1 MKYTLSILLAT
12 SFILSIAQNPLKT
25 ALKGNTQSA
34 FYNKTQYQMSSD
46 KREPLYVADL
56 VDNRPNNWNKQ
67 INDSIKVEL
76 IRDFWTFPYKHNFR
90 EKINQDFQNFKYT
103 LLPTKAGANYVLS
116 PSVEVHYPN
125 FIYDPKGYRI
135 YTRINMKLVKDNN
148 TVLEKAYDDFYFFT
162 KGETDWQDNYTT
174 DYLEGTNYAMWIG
187 MRRALDKFYIDF
199 DAILDGREV
208 APGTLPLK
216 VDAIASNIAKD
227 ESLNKQQK
235 PYSTVKEDDKYK
247 PAKTES
253 TTTEYANNTVK
264 VEPKVATP
272 AAPAVAV
279 QKPVEEKPKEEF
291 KKPEPPVANNKELDN
306 AMSVL
311 GVKPAANPPLDA
323 KTEADRKA
331 SMELAI
337 KKSKEGDKKK
347 IMDSIQ
353 SIKEKEAQIAKEKAE
368 KEKNQT
374 ASLTKVQKD
383 KLDSIKN
390 ANLLALKEK
399 ENKKRVEDSIKKAE
413 VNKTMELAKLEKEKA
428 KAKLSQNTKPA
439 TSNNKT
445 NNEDLAALDRK
456 IKEKEAIK
464 AELAKEAQLAK
475 ERREKEA
482 QTSKEKANKEI
493 LMAKE
498 NEAKAQKEKLANEA
512 KLAKEKAEKEAKLVK
527 DAQLAK
533 EKKEKE
539 EKLAKEK
546 AEKELLLAKEKE
558 AKAQKEKL
566 EKEAKLAKEK
576 AEKEMLLAK
585 EKEAKTQKEIA
596 AKINTPAKADT
607 TAIAMPKDE
616 LPALTI
622 QKPSIETPSV
632 EREIAK
638 VKNSAR
644 NMDPL
649 ARINKSTPAVS
660 KIEVEKTPAKTEEK
674 PATTPEV
681 KEVKKEEVAKV
692 KANEAAKTQVAKV
705 DIPVKVEPIKGKE
718 TVQLPKP
725 KLDKEYTR
733 EDYLK
738 DSLFYAFEKE
748 RKREAILAAQK
759 AAFESEKNSV
769 NIINGQVVS
778 NDPPSKLPDNR
789 TPEERAK
796 DRIFTPQ
803 SDASK
808 ELLARVVLITKDD
821 EKTFEKILENYDPI
835 SRKEFLDSIAI
846 ARQMSKPK
854 NEKKSIIEDITVPK
868 TSNEDLPKVNEV
880 PKSTNLINKTAAN
893 IKSTAS
899 NVVNNAKTSAPTTMV
914 KEIGV
919 KATEDAKTAILNK
932 KMEEDLKAKANAIL
946 PQKTA
951 TTTAPSTT
959 APAKTSTPAV
969 STPVKSIAPATTAP
983 AKVAPA
989 TTTPTT
995 PTSTPSPSATT
1006 TAKPSMTIETP
1017 SATSPEPKKRS
1028 ARLVIED

>member
-1 MKYTLSILLAT
+1 MKYTLSILFAT

-34 FYNKTQYQMSSD
+34 FYNKTQYQISSD
-46 KREPLYVADL
+46 MREPVYVGDL

-103 LLPTKAGANYVLS
+103 LLPTKAGAIYVLS

-135 YTRINMKLVKDNN
+135 YTRLNMKLVKDNN

-187 MRRALDKFYIDF
+187 MRRALDKFYKDF

-208 APGTLPLK
+208 TPGTLPLK

-264 VEPKVATP
+264 VEAKVATP
-272 AAPAVAV
+272 VLVTAIAV
-279 QKPVEEKPKEEF
+279 QKPIEEKLKEDF

-311 GVKPAANPPLDA
+311 GVKATANPPLDA

-337 KKSKEGDKKK
+337 KKSKDGDKKK

-353 SIKEKEAQIAKEKAE
+353 SIKEKEAEIAKEKAQ

-374 ASLTKVQKD
+374 ASLTKAQKD
-383 KLDSIKN
+383 KLDTIKN
-390 ANLLALKEK
+390 VNLLALKDK
-399 ENKKRVEDSIKKAE
+399 ENKKRVEDSIKKAQ

-439 TSNNKT
+439 TINNNT
-445 NNEDLAALDRK
+445 NNEELAALDKK

-475 ERREKEA
+475 ERREKET

-493 LMAKE
+493 LMAK
-498 NEAKAQKEKLANEA
+498 
-512 KLAKEKAEKEAKLVK
+512 
-527 DAQLAK
+527 D
-533 EKKEKE
+533 
-539 EKLAKEK
+539 
-546 AEKELLLAKEKE
+546 KE

-566 EKEAKLAKEK
+566 EKEARLLKETQLAKEN
-576 AEKEMLLAK
+576 
-585 EKEAKTQKEIA
+585 EAKAQKEIV

-607 TAIAMPKDE
+607 TATANTMPKDE
-616 LPALTI
+616 SPALTI
-622 QKPSIETPSV
+622 QKPSMETPSV

-638 VKNSAR
+638 AKNSAR
-644 NMDPL
+644 SMDPL

-660 KIEVEKTPAKTEEK
+660 KIDVEKTPVKTEEK

-692 KANEAAKTQVAKV
+692 KANEASKTQIAKV
-705 DIPVKVEPIKGKE
+705 DVPVKVEPIKGKE
-718 TVQLPKP
+718 TALLPKP

-769 NIINGQVVS
+769 NIINGQFVS

-868 TSNEDLPKVNEV
+868 SNNDDLPKVNEV

-893 IKSTAS
+893 VKSTAS
-899 NVVNNAKTSAPTTMV
+899 NAVNNAKTSAPATMV

-932 KMEEDLKAKANAIL
+932 KMEEDLKAKANTIL

-951 TTTAPSTT
+951 NTSAPATTV
-959 APAKTSTPAV
+959 PAKTSTPAI
-969 STPVKSIAPATTAP
+969 STPIKSTAPATTTP
-983 AKVAPA
+983 VKVAPA
-989 TTTPTT
+989 TTTPNSS
-995 PTSTPSPSATT
+995 PSSATPSTT
-1006 TAKPSMTIETP
+1006 STAKPSMTIETP
-1017 SATSPEPKKRS
+1017 AATSPEPKKRS
-1028 ARLVIED
+1028 ARLVVED

>member
-1 MKYTLSILLAT
+1 MKYTLSILFAT

-34 FYNKTQYQMSSD
+34 FYNKTQYQISSD
-46 KREPLYVADL
+46 KREPVYVGDL

-103 LLPTKAGANYVLS
+103 LLPTKAGAIYVLS

-135 YTRINMKLVKDNN
+135 YTRLNMKLVKDNN

-187 MRRALDKFYIDF
+187 MRRALDKFYKDF

-208 APGTLPLK
+208 TPGTLPLK

-272 AAPAVAV
+272 SAPAVAV
-279 QKPVEEKPKEEF
+279 QKPVEEKPKEDF

-311 GVKPAANPPLDA
+311 GVKATANPPLDA

-337 KKSKEGDKKK
+337 KKSKDGDKKK

-353 SIKEKEAQIAKEKAE
+353 SIKEKEAQIAKEKAQ

-374 ASLTKVQKD
+374 ASLTKAQKD
-383 KLDSIKN
+383 KLDTIKN
-390 ANLLALKEK
+390 VNLLALKDK
-399 ENKKRVEDSIKKAE
+399 ENKKRVEDSIKKAQ

-439 TSNNKT
+439 TINNNT
-445 NNEDLAALDRK
+445 NNEELAALDKK

-475 ERREKEA
+475 ERREKET

-493 LMAKE
+493 LMAKD
-498 NEAKAQKEKLANEA
+498 N
-512 KLAKEKAEKEAKLVK
+512 
-527 DAQLAK
+527 
-533 EKKEKE
+533 
-539 EKLAKEK
+539 
-546 AEKELLLAKEKE
+546 E

-566 EKEAKLAKEK
+566 EKESRLAKEK
-576 AEKEMLLAK
+576 A
-585 EKEAKTQKEIA
+585 QKEIA

-607 TAIAMPKDE
+607 SANTMPKDE

-622 QKPSIETPSV
+622 QKPSMETPSV
-632 EREIAK
+632 DREIAK
-638 VKNSAR
+638 IKNSAR
-644 NMDPL
+644 SMDPL
-649 ARINKSTPAVS
+649 ARIDKSSPAVS
-660 KIEVEKTPAKTEEK
+660 KIDVEKTPVKTEEK

-692 KANEAAKTQVAKV
+692 KANEASKTQIAKV
-705 DIPVKVEPIKGKE
+705 DVPVKVEPILGKE
-718 TVQLPKP
+718 TALLPKP

-769 NIINGQVVS
+769 NIINGQFVS

-868 TSNEDLPKVNEV
+868 STNDDLPKVNEV

-893 IKSTAS
+893 VKSTAS
-899 NVVNNAKTSAPTTMV
+899 NAVNNAKTSAPATMV

-951 TTTAPSTT
+951 TKTAPATT
-959 APAKTSTPAV
+959 VPAKTSTPAI
-969 STPVKSIAPATTAP
+969 STPVKSTAPATTTP
-983 AKVAPA
+983 VKIAPA
-989 TTTPTT
+989 TTTPTSS
-995 PTSTPSPSATT
+995 PSSATPSTNSI
-1006 TAKPSMTIETP
+1006 AKPSMTIETP
-1017 SATSPEPKKRS
+1017 AATSPEPKKRS
-1028 ARLVIED
+1028 ARLVVED

>member
-1 MKYTLSILLAT
+1 MKYTLSILLAS

-46 KREPLYVADL
+46 KRDPLYVADL

-76 IRDFWTFPYKHNFR
+76 IRDFWTFPYKHNFK

-116 PSVEVHYPN
+116 PSIEVHYPN
-125 FIYDPKGYRI
+125 YIYDPKGYRI
-135 YTRINMKLVKDNN
+135 YTRVNMKLVKDNN

-187 MRRALDKFYIDF
+187 MRRTLDKFYKDF

-253 TTTEYANNTVK
+253 STTEYANNTVK
-264 VEPKVATP
+264 VEPKVTTPVVPATP
-272 AAPAVAV
+272 VTV
-279 QKPVEEKPKEEF
+279 QKPIEEKPKEEF
-291 KKPEPPVANNKELDN
+291 KKPEPPVQNNKELDN
-306 AMSVL
+306 AMAVL
-311 GVKPAANPPLDA
+311 GVKPSNPPLDA
-323 KTEADRKA
+323 KTEAERKA

-337 KKSKEGDKKK
+337 KKSKEDGKKK
-347 IMDSIQ
+347 VMDSIQ
-353 SIKEKEAQIAKEKAE
+353 SLKEKEAILAKEKAE
-368 KEKNQT
+368 KEKNQS
-374 ASLTKVQKD
+374 ASLTKAQRD

-390 ANLLALKEK
+390 ANLLAIKAKES
-399 ENKKRVEDSIKKAE
+399 KKRVEDSIKKAE
-413 VNKTMELAKLEKEKA
+413 VNKNMELAKLEKEKA
-428 KAKLSQNTKPA
+428 KSKLTQEAQLKAKEKNQKEA
-439 TSNNKT
+439 Q
-445 NNEDLAALDRK
+445 LAQSK
-456 IKEKEAIK
+456 YEKEKEAIK
-464 AELAKEAQLAK
+464 EELAKEAQMAK
-475 ERREKEA
+475 ERKEKEA
-482 QTSKEKANKEI
+482 QYAKEKASKEI

-498 NEAKAQKEKLANEA
+498 KEA
-512 KLAKEKAEKEAKLVK
+512 KLAKEKIEKEAQMAKE
-527 DAQLAK
+527 AQLAK

-539 EKLAKEK
+539 TQLAKEK
-546 AEKELLLAKEKE
+546 AEKEALIAKEKE
-558 AKAQKEKL
+558 AKAKKDL
-566 EKEAKLAKEK
+566 AEKEAKLAKEK
-576 AEKEMLLAK
+576 KEKEAQLAKEQAQKEALIAK
-585 EKEAKTQKEIA
+585 EKEAMAKKEVAEKPNTTSKVDSGINQA
-596 AKINTPAKADT
+596 AKEA
-607 TAIAMPKDE
+607 
-616 LPALTI
+616 LPTMTM
-622 QKPSIETPSV
+622 QKPSIETPNIESEV
-632 EREIAK
+632 AK
-638 VKNSAR
+638 VKNTAR
-644 NMDPL
+644 RSLDPL
-649 ARINKSTPAVS
+649 ARINRNSPSVS
-660 KIEVEKTPAKTEEK
+660 KVEVDKAPAKIEEKTTAPIEFKIAKSDSVTK
-674 PATTPEV
+674 PKETP
-681 KEVKKEEVAKV
+681 KTQIAKV
-692 KANEAAKTQVAKV
+692 EP
-705 DIPVKVEPIKGKE
+705 PVKVEPIKGKE
-718 TVQLPKP
+718 TALLPKP

-868 TSNEDLPKVNEV
+868 TTNEDLPKINEV
-880 PKSTNLINKTAAN
+880 QKSTNLINKTAAN
-893 IKSTAS
+893 VKSTAN
-899 NVVNNAKTSAPTTMV
+899 NVVNNAKTAAPATMV

-946 PQKTA
+946 PQKT
-951 TTTAPSTT
+951 TST
-959 APAKTSTPAV
+959 APASTPVKTSTPAV
-969 STPVKSIAPATTAP
+969 SSPVKSTVSSTS
-983 AKVAPA
+983 
-989 TTTPTT
+989 TPTT
-995 PTSTPSPSATT
+995 TSTSSTSSTT
-1006 TAKPSMTIETP
+1006 SKPGMTIETP
-1017 SATSPEPKKRS
+1017 ASNPTEPKKRS
-1028 ARLVIED
+1028 SRLVIEE

>member
-1 MKYTLSILLAT
+1 MKYTLSILFAT

-34 FYNKTQYQMSSD
+34 FYNKTQYQISSD
-46 KREPLYVADL
+46 MREPVYVGDL

-103 LLPTKAGANYVLS
+103 LLPTKAGAIYVLS

-135 YTRINMKLVKDNN
+135 YTRLNMKLVKDNN

-162 KGETDWQDNYTT
+162 KGETDWQENYTT

-187 MRRALDKFYIDF
+187 MRRALDKFYKDF

-208 APGTLPLK
+208 TPGTLPLK

-272 AAPAVAV
+272 SAPAVAV
-279 QKPVEEKPKEEF
+279 QKPVEEKPKEDF

-311 GVKPAANPPLDA
+311 GVKATANPPLDA

-337 KKSKEGDKKK
+337 KKSKDGDKKK

-353 SIKEKEAQIAKEKAE
+353 SIKEKEAQIAKEKAQ

-374 ASLTKVQKD
+374 ASLTKAQKD
-383 KLDSIKN
+383 KLDTIKN
-390 ANLLALKEK
+390 VNLLALKDK
-399 ENKKRVEDSIKKAE
+399 ENKKRVEDSIKKAQ

-439 TSNNKT
+439 TINNNT
-445 NNEDLAALDRK
+445 NNEELAALDKK

-475 ERREKEA
+475 ERREKET

-493 LMAKE
+493 LMAKD
-498 NEAKAQKEKLANEA
+498 N
-512 KLAKEKAEKEAKLVK
+512 
-527 DAQLAK
+527 
-533 EKKEKE
+533 
-539 EKLAKEK
+539 
-546 AEKELLLAKEKE
+546 E

-566 EKEAKLAKEK
+566 EKESRLAKEK
-576 AEKEMLLAK
+576 A
-585 EKEAKTQKEIA
+585 QKEIA

-607 TAIAMPKDE
+607 SANTMPKDE

-622 QKPSIETPSV
+622 QKPSMETPSV
-632 EREIAK
+632 DREIAK
-638 VKNSAR
+638 IKNSAR
-644 NMDPL
+644 SMDPL
-649 ARINKSTPAVS
+649 ARIDKSSPAVS
-660 KIEVEKTPAKTEEK
+660 KIDVEKTPVKTEEK

-692 KANEAAKTQVAKV
+692 KANEASKTQIAKV
-705 DIPVKVEPIKGKE
+705 DVPVKVEPILGKE
-718 TVQLPKP
+718 TALLPKP

-738 DSLFYAFEKE
+738 DSLFYAYEKE

-769 NIINGQVVS
+769 NIINGQFVS

-868 TSNEDLPKVNEV
+868 SNNDDLPKVNEV

-893 IKSTAS
+893 VKSTAS
-899 NVVNNAKTSAPTTMV
+899 NAVNNAKTSTPATMV
-914 KEIGV
+914 KEIGI

-932 KMEEDLKAKANAIL
+932 KMEEDLKAKANTIL

-951 TTTAPSTT
+951 NTSAPAATV
-959 APAKTSTPAV
+959 PAKTSTPAI
-969 STPVKSIAPATTAP
+969 STPIKSTAPATTTP
-983 AKVAPA
+983 VKVAPA
-989 TTTPTT
+989 TTTPNSS
-995 PTSTPSPSATT
+995 PSSATPSTT
-1006 TAKPSMTIETP
+1006 STAKPSMTIETP
-1017 SATSPEPKKRS
+1017 AATSPEPKKRS
-1028 ARLVIED
+1028 ARLVVED

>member
-1 MKYTLSILLAT
+1 MKYTLSILFAT

-46 KREPLYVADL
+46 KREPLYVGDL

-103 LLPTKAGANYVLS
+103 LLPTKAGAIYVLS

-135 YTRINMKLVKDNN
+135 YTRLNMKLVKDNN

-187 MRRALDKFYIDF
+187 MRRALDKFYKDF

-208 APGTLPLK
+208 TPGTLPLK

-264 VEPKVATP
+264 VEAKVATP
-272 AAPAVAV
+272 VLVTAIAV
-279 QKPVEEKPKEEF
+279 QKPIEEKLKEDF

-311 GVKPAANPPLDA
+311 GVKATANPPLDA

-337 KKSKEGDKKK
+337 KKSKDGDKKK

-353 SIKEKEAQIAKEKAE
+353 SIKEKEAEIAKEKAQ

-374 ASLTKVQKD
+374 ASLTKAQKD
-383 KLDSIKN
+383 KLDTIKN
-390 ANLLALKEK
+390 VNLLALKDK
-399 ENKKRVEDSIKKAE
+399 ENKKRVEDSIKKAQ

-439 TSNNKT
+439 TINNNT
-445 NNEDLAALDRK
+445 NNEELAALDKK

-475 ERREKEA
+475 ERREKET

-493 LMAKE
+493 LMAK
-498 NEAKAQKEKLANEA
+498 
-512 KLAKEKAEKEAKLVK
+512 
-527 DAQLAK
+527 D
-533 EKKEKE
+533 
-539 EKLAKEK
+539 
-546 AEKELLLAKEKE
+546 KE

-566 EKEAKLAKEK
+566 EKEARLLKETQLAKEN
-576 AEKEMLLAK
+576 
-585 EKEAKTQKEIA
+585 EAKAQKEIV

-607 TAIAMPKDE
+607 TATANTMPKDE
-616 LPALTI
+616 SPALTI
-622 QKPSIETPSV
+622 QKPSMETPSV

-638 VKNSAR
+638 AKNSAR
-644 NMDPL
+644 SMDPL

-660 KIEVEKTPAKTEEK
+660 KIDVEKTPVKTEEK

-692 KANEAAKTQVAKV
+692 KANEASKTQIAKV
-705 DIPVKVEPIKGKE
+705 DVPVKVEPIKGKE
-718 TVQLPKP
+718 TALLPKP

-769 NIINGQVVS
+769 NIINGQFVS

-868 TSNEDLPKVNEV
+868 SNNDDLPKVNEV

-893 IKSTAS
+893 VKSTAS
-899 NVVNNAKTSAPTTMV
+899 NAVNNAKTSAPATMV

-932 KMEEDLKAKANAIL
+932 KMEEDLKAKANTIL

-951 TTTAPSTT
+951 NTSAPATTV
-959 APAKTSTPAV
+959 PAKTSTPAI
-969 STPVKSIAPATTAP
+969 STPIKSTAPATTTP
-983 AKVAPA
+983 VKVAPA
-989 TTTPTT
+989 TTTPNSS
-995 PTSTPSPSATT
+995 PSSATPSTT
-1006 TAKPSMTIETP
+1006 STAKPSMTIETP
-1017 SATSPEPKKRS
+1017 AATSPEPKKRS
-1028 ARLVIED
+1028 ARLVVED